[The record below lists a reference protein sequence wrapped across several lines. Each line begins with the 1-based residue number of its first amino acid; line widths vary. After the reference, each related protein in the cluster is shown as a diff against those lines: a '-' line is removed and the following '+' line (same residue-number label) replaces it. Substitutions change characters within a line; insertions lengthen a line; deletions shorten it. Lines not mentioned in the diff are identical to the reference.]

1 VEQGI
6 ERWMREKS
14 VVVVNLIL
22 QYKKIASDNDG
33 SSEDEGPPLNKVFLS

>member
-6 ERWMREKS
+6 EHWMREKKP

-22 QYKKIASDNDG
+22 QYKKIARDNDG
-33 SSEDEGPPLNKVFLS
+33 SSEDEGPL